1 MAWEKRIRCEAL
13 KARVMSASE
22 AALLIGDGMTVAVG
36 GFTPSGCPK
45 AVPLA
50 LAEQVRAG
58 RRPLR
63 LTLLSGASTGEE
75 IDSAWAS
82 LGIIARRL
90 PYMTS
95 KTLRDA
101 VNACLW
107 KELNRSLT
115 EFAESRTLA
124 SLAEEC
130 RDYPAGSWDMYMI

>member
-63 LTLLSGASTGEE
+63 LTLLSGASTGRRSTPRGPP
-75 IDSAWAS
+75 SAS
-82 LGIIARRL
+82 
-90 PYMTS
+90 
-95 KTLRDA
+95 
-101 VNACLW
+101 
-107 KELNRSLT
+107 
-115 EFAESRTLA
+115 SRA
-124 SLAEEC
+124 AF
-130 RDYPAGSWDMYMI
+130 PI